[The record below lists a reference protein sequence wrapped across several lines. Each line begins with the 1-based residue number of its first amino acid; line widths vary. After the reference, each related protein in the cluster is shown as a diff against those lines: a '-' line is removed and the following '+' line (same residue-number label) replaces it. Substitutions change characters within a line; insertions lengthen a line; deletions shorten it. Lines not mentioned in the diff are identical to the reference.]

1 LNKISIDPNKVILRQ
16 LESKDVGE
24 KYVAWLNDPEVNK
37 FLEIRHNVPIN
48 TDDVIKFVEH
58 CNDKKR
64 YHWGIFYENIHIGNI
79 SCSIIDRVYRY
90 VNISNLIGEKIF
102 WNSDICKFSL
112 NAAIEYLFSQ
122 ASFNRIEAGT
132 YSIHLSGIT
141 LLTNLGFKKEGVFKE
156 RAIFN
161 NKYIN
166 TLLFGV
172 TKSEWDKRNSE
183 IPSVKVLRPFWE

>member
-1 LNKISIDPNKVILRQ
+1 M
-16 LESKDVGE
+16 
-24 KYVAWLNDPEVNK
+24 
-37 FLEIRHNVPIN
+37 
-48 TDDVIKFVEH
+48 
-58 CNDKKR
+58 
-64 YHWGIFYENIHIGNI
+64 
-79 SCSIIDRVYRY
+79 YRY